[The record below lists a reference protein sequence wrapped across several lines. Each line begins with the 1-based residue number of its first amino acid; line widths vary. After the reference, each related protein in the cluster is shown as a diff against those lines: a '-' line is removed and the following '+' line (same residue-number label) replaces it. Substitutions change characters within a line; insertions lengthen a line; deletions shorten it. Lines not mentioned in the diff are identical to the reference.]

1 MKKDFKQVA
10 DNLSKGLGL
19 ILEKD
24 FGMKVGT
31 NEKIRP
37 SVEEGLSEE
46 ETRATFIVKKELLEK
61 IKDIAYWERVKI
73 KDIIN
78 LALEEVIAVYEKN
91 NNKTNPR
98 PASTETVA
106 KTIVKKR
113 VHKKT
118 EL

>member
-19 ILEKD
+19 ILKND
-24 FGMKVGT
+24 LGVKVGT
-31 NEKIRP
+31 NVKIRP

-78 LALEEVIAVYEKN
+78 LALEEVIAIYEKN
-91 NNKTNPR
+91 NSKTNPR
-98 PASTETVA
+98 PASTEIVA

-113 VHKKT
+113 PNRNP